1 MRGGRELP
9 QSQCGAVQLNPRGGQ
24 GILNEVLL
32 GGHLPIDVPVEAGG
46 GEGVEG
52 GAVGDQGLAWL
63 VHRLR
68 PRDNRAVIRQI

>member
-52 GAVGDQGLAWL
+52 GAVGQEGVARV
-63 VHRLR
+63 VHGEG
-68 PRDNRAVIRQI
+68 PRDDRTLVRQI